1 MNHHVLAFI
10 GFMRFLALQTTYIMN
25 RALSL
30 LTLFLFTLSAFGQFL
45 TSVPCEELGL
55 VVSASDSNVVN
66 IYHPGSYLIHPSES
80 NVMIWTVTDG
90 EGNVIVQDTLV
101 GESGLS
107 FEHDVLVTDSM
118 FVSVQLTNDSADFNG
133 DGVDCLIDDV
143 LVWEE
148 VEVLG
153 EVAFGNWEFG
163 GSTGVDVSDLTT
175 FECGPNAVIPTSSD
189 TGSVWFFHAG
199 SFYTSPLDSNVLVW
213 TFVDGNGTVL
223 LEDTVVGEYNY
234 GWTHDVPLSDTI
246 TYSVTHTNNVALQDS
261 LPVNCQVTGALV
273 WHEMIIGD
281 VILTGW
287 VPVLSGCNNP
297 SACNYNM
304 NATEDDGSCAVPGD
318 ACDDGNEDTEEDVL
332 LEDCS
337 CEGTPVVDAVKEPS
351 VLDVALFPVP
361 VQHEV
366 MLQFSKPNSAP
377 VLARVLDSSGRIMM
391 EVTVPPGQSQ
401 LTFKAHDW
409 LVGMYLVH
417 LQSKDGT
424 WTSRLI
430 KN

>member
-1 MNHHVLAFI
+1 MKHTF
-10 GFMRFLALQTTYIMN
+10 
-25 RALSL
+25 SL
-30 LTLFLFTLSAFGQFL
+30 LTLLLFTLGAFGQFL
-45 TSVPCEELGL
+45 TSVPCEDLGL
-55 VVSASDSNVVN
+55 VVSASDSNVVSV
-66 IYHPGSYLIHPSES
+66 YHPGSYLIHPAEW
-80 NVMIWTVTDG
+80 NVMVWTVTDDQ
-90 EGNVIVQDTLV
+90 GNVIVQDTLV

-107 FEHDVLVTDSM
+107 FQHDVLVTDSM

-133 DGVDCLIDDV
+133 DGVDCLIDDI

-213 TFVDGNGTVL
+213 TFTDENGNVL
-223 LEDTVVGEYNY
+223 LEDTVLGEYNY

-246 TYSVTHTNNVALQDS
+246 MYSVTHTNNAALQDS
-261 LPVNCQVTGALV
+261 LPVNCQVTGTLV

-287 VPVLSGCNNP
+287 VPVLPGCNNP
-297 SACNYNM
+297 LACNYNM
-304 NATEDDGSCAVPGD
+304 NATEDDGSCAIPGD
-318 ACDDGNEDTEEDVL
+318 ACDDGDEDTEEDVL

-337 CEGTPVVDAVKEPS
+337 CEGTPVVDAVKAPS
-351 VLDVALFPVP
+351 VLEVTLFPVP

-366 MLQFSKPNSAP
+366 TLQFLKPSSA
-377 VLARVLDSSGRIMM
+377 VVSAKVLDSCGRVMVEAMVI
-391 EVTVPPGQSQ
+391 PGQSQ
-401 LTFKAHDW
+401 LTLESQDW
-409 LVGMYLVH
+409 PLGMYLVH
-417 LQSKDGT
+417 LQSKDGA
-424 WTSRLI
+424 WTERLI

>member
-1 MNHHVLAFI
+1 
-10 GFMRFLALQTTYIMN
+10 MRLSVSCCSLRWTPPYIFVMKHI
-25 RALSL
+25 LSL
-30 LTLFLFTLSAFGQFL
+30 LPLLLLTWGALGQIL
-45 TSVPCEELGL
+45 TSVPCEQLGL
-55 VVSASDSNVVN
+55 VVSSSDSNYVN
-66 IYHPGSYLIHPSES
+66 IYHPGSYLIHPDES

-90 EGNVIVQDTLV
+90 EGNVVVQDTIV
-101 GESGLS
+101 GESGLL

-133 DGVDCLIDDV
+133 DGVDCLIEDF

-153 EVAFGNWEFG
+153 QVAFGNWEFG

-175 FECGPNAVIPTSSD
+175 FECGPDAVIPTSSD

-246 TYSVTHTNNVALQDS
+246 TYSVMHTNSAAFQDS
-261 LPVNCQVTGALV
+261 LPVNCQVTGTLV

-287 VPVLSGCNNP
+287 VPLLPGCNNP

-304 NATEDDGSCAVPGD
+304 NATEDDGSCALPGD
-318 ACDDGNEDTEEDVL
+318 ACDDGDEDTQQDVL
-332 LEDCS
+332 MEDCS
-337 CEGTPVVDAVKEPS
+337 CQGTPVVDAVQEPS
-351 VLDVALFPVP
+351 VFDVALYPVP

-366 MLQFSKPNSAP
+366 VLQFSKPNPEP
-377 VLARVLDSSGRIMM
+377 VLARVLDSSGRVMVEKM
-391 EVTVPPGQSQ
+391 AVPGQSQ
-401 LTFKAHDW
+401 LTIKAHEW
-409 LVGMYLVH
+409 PAGMYFVH
-417 LQSKDGT
+417 LQSNEGT
-424 WTSRLI
+424 WTERLI
-430 KN
+430 KP